1 MTAAEMLDGLTR
13 EQVAIV
19 GHYAAALVAERTRPG
34 ALAYFGE
41 LVGEQSAW
49 WAVDFANAWHAQR
62 EREKVVTC
70 PDIDA
75 LALIEALPES
85 LRAGAAA
92 RLAAPVYDD
101 ADEAK
106 AALLGNADMLRRRAA
121 RGAR

>member
-1 MTAAEMLDGLTR
+1 MTAAEMLDALTR

-19 GHYAAALVAERTRPG
+19 GHYAAALVSERTRPG

-75 LALIEALPES
+75 LALVEALPES